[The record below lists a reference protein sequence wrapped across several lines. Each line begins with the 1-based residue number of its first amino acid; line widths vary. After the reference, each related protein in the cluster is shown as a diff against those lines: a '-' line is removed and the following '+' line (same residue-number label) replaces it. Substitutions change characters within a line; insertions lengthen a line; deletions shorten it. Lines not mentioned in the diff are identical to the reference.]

1 MPSRSG
7 LTPLAFMV
15 GMQAPKDIEAFAG
28 QRILSEDPRAEKETR
43 ACVAC
48 GSDDAQKLGVKNEL
62 EIVSCRDCNTVYTS
76 YSPWY
81 TSTYFYEGYYL
92 KDDEIEIPPFVQ
104 ARLQDIT
111 AEFAPYRQT
120 NKLLDLGCGAGGLLK
135 AARNHGWQA
144 QGLDVS
150 QHAANHVREMGFEV
164 FEGELHDAQFPSGH
178 FDVVTAAELLEHIS
192 EPRALLEE
200 VARILRPG
208 GLFWTTTPHAR
219 GISARVLGLKWRCI
233 WPPEH
238 LQLFSIRGL
247 RALLRESGFRDIR
260 VDTTGGNPV
269 EIWHALG
276 RTKTAPK
283 TVDQHF
289 DRVLTSYQLNESLM
303 KSRSRR
309 ALKSTVNSFLNL
321 SRLGDSMKV
330 FAVR

>member
-1 MPSRSG
+1 
-7 LTPLAFMV
+7 
-15 GMQAPKDIEAFAG
+15 MQAPEKIEEFAG
-28 QRILSEDPRAEKETR
+28 QRILREDPRTEKTTR

-48 GSDDAQKLGVKNEL
+48 RASNAQKLGVKNEL
-62 EIVSCRDCNTVYTS
+62 ELVCCSSCGTIYTP

-81 TSTYFYEGYYL
+81 TSSYFYLGYYL
-92 KDDEIEIPPFVQ
+92 KPEEVDTPAFVKQ
-104 ARLQDIT
+104 RLEEIT

-120 NKLLDLGCGAGGLLK
+120 NRLLDIGCGAGGLLE
-135 AARNHGWQA
+135 AARKHGWQA

-150 QHAANHVREMGFEV
+150 SHAAKHVRELGFEV
-164 FEGELHDAQFPSGH
+164 FEGELNDAAYPAAH
-178 FDVVTAAELLEHIS
+178 FDVVTAAELLEHIF
-192 EPRALLEE
+192 EPRALLSEI
-200 VARILRPG
+200 ARILRPG

-219 GISARVLGLKWRCI
+219 GISARMLGLKWRCI

-247 RALLRESGFRDIR
+247 KALLREAGFRDVH

-276 RTKTAPK
+276 RTKSAPK

>member
-1 MPSRSG
+1 
-7 LTPLAFMV
+7 
-15 GMQAPKDIEAFAG
+15 MQAPEKIEDFAG
-28 QRILSEDPRAEKETR
+28 QRILAEDPRAEKNTR

-48 GSDDAQKLGVKNEL
+48 GSSSAQNLGVKNEL
-62 EIVSCRDCNTVYTS
+62 EIVCCRGCGTIYTP

-81 TSTYFYEGYYL
+81 SSQYFYLGYYL
-92 KDDEIEIPPFVQ
+92 KPEEVDTPAFVKERLDE
-104 ARLQDIT
+104 IT
-111 AEFAPYRQT
+111 AEFAPNRQT
-120 NKLLDLGCGAGGLLK
+120 NKLLDNGCGAGGLLE
-135 AARNHGWQA
+135 AARKHGWQA

-150 QHAANHVREMGFEV
+150 SHAAKHVRELGFEV
-164 FEGELHDAQFPSGH
+164 FEGELSEAAYPSAQ
-178 FDVVTAAELLEHIS
+178 FDVVTAAELLEHIF
-192 EPRALLEE
+192 EPAALLRE

-219 GISARVLGLKWRCI
+219 GISGRMLGLKWRCV

-247 RALLRESGFRDIR
+247 KALLREAGFRDIH

-276 RTKTAPK
+276 RTKSAPK

-309 ALKSTVNSFLNL
+309 ALKSTVNSLLNL